1 MDILCPKCGEPWEMD
16 TLHDYADEAGTTY
29 AVVSRTFRRKGCGE
43 AFQMWEV
50 TCEKRAG
57 SEARSALAD
66 LLGDD
71 IDGYAAL
78 CEDFGL

>member
-1 MDILCPKCGEPWEMD
+1 MDILCPKCAEPWEID
-16 TLHDYADEAGTTY
+16 SLHDYAEETGVTFS
-29 AVVSRTFRRKGCGE
+29 VVSRTFRTKGCGE
-43 AFQMWEV
+43 AFAEW
-50 TCEKRAG
+50 TTRCERRAG
-57 SEARSALAD
+57 HEARGVLAD